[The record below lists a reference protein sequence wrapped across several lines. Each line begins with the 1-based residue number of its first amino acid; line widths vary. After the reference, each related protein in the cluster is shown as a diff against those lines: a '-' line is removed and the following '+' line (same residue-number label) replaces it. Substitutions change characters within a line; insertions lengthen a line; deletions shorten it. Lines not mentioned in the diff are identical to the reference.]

1 MKQQAIDLVV
11 DDWWSALRLGRRSAV
26 VITTRKRL
34 AAAER
39 NVFDLGCDAE
49 YYFPRQA
56 AQS

>member
-49 YYFPRQA
+49 Y
-56 AQS
+56 